1 MKKLPGQW
9 APFFRAKP
17 ETGMGFHTGNVQLI
31 DGRHFQDVVF
41 DSGYVT
47 RVRGYGAVPFE
58 AEEISSIE
66 ITGNCWNWHE

>member
-1 MKKLPGQW
+1 
-9 APFFRAKP
+9 
-17 ETGMGFHTGNVQLI
+17 MGFHTGNVQLI